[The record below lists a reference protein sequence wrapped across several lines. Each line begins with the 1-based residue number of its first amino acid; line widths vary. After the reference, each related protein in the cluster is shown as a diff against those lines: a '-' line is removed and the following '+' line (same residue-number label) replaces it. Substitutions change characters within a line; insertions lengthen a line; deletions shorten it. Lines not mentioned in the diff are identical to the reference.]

1 MEKESEKSQAEE
13 KDKFMQIMGI
23 KDDKDLKEFLK
34 AYQEAQ
40 DEAVET
46 FYVL

>member
-1 MEKESEKSQAEE
+1 MEKENEKSHAEE